1 MKVNANFTEELKR
14 YGTDVVF

>member
-1 MKVNANFTEELKR
+1 MKVNANFTEELKQ